1 MTSQQSL
8 QLFDIVNRNFKTE
21 SDARLFVTEIDS
33 LISSSFKDEAT
44 DLASRQDLFVVKNE
58 LLKEIAD
65 IKKEISSINKE
76 TALIRID
83 LVKEI
88 AQSKTEF
95 MREIAITNKEI
106 ATTNKE
112 IVILK
117 ADLTKQI
124 DASKI
129 ELIKW
134 TFSFWIT
141 IVMLIIGA
149 FFLRK

>member
-44 DLASRQDLFVVKNE
+44 DLASRQDLFVVKTE